1 MVKNPKDLKLGA
13 GLAAFCLFCL
23 FFLIPS
29 QVGGL
34 TEAAS
39 LLPVLI
45 TLFIL
50 MLSILLIVSSLRLEA
65 VDGDEV
71 HTGNKP
77 KPSTLF
83 LVIGVMIAYAW
94 SLDIIGFLLSSLL
107 AMSSLFLIFGVR
119 EYKRI
124 ALITF
129 ITLAVLY
136 ISFEKLLVAPLP
148 VGTLI
153 ETFLD

>member
-1 MVKNPKDLKLGA
+1 MIKNPKDLKLGV
-13 GLAAFCLFCL
+13 GLAGFCLFCL
-23 FFLIPS
+23 FFLIPN
-29 QVGGL
+29 QVGGF

-45 TLFIL
+45 VLFIL

-65 VDGDEV
+65 ADEHEV
-71 HTGNKP
+71 HIGNKP

-83 LVIGVMIAYAW
+83 LVIGIMIAYAW

-107 AMSSLFLIFGVR
+107 AMVSLFLIFGVR

-153 ETFLD
+153 ETFLE

>member
-13 GLAAFCLFCL
+13 GLAGFCLFCL

-50 MLSILLIVSSLRLEA
+50 MLSILLIVSSLRLES
-65 VDGDEV
+65 VDGGEV
-71 HTGNKP
+71 HTGSKS

-129 ITLAVLY
+129 VTLAVLY

>member
-50 MLSILLIVSSLRLEA
+50 ILSILLIVSSLRLEA

-77 KPSTLF
+77 KPSILF

>member
-1 MVKNPKDLKLGA
+1 
-13 GLAAFCLFCL
+13 
-23 FFLIPS
+23 
-29 QVGGL
+29 
-34 TEAAS
+34 
-39 LLPVLI
+39 
-45 TLFIL
+45 
-50 MLSILLIVSSLRLEA
+50 
-65 VDGDEV
+65 
-71 HTGNKP
+71 
-77 KPSTLF
+77 
-83 LVIGVMIAYAW
+83 MIAYAW

-107 AMSSLFLIFGVR
+107 AMVSLFLIFGVR

-153 ETFLD
+153 ETFFD

>member
-13 GLAAFCLFCL
+13 GLGAFCLFCL

-77 KPSTLF
+77 KPSILF

>member
-29 QVGGL
+29 Q
-34 TEAAS
+34 EAAS

-77 KPSTLF
+77 KPSILF

>member
-1 MVKNPKDLKLGA
+1 MIKNPKDLKLGV
-13 GLAAFCLFCL
+13 GLAGFCLFCL
-23 FFLIPS
+23 FFLIPN
-29 QVGGL
+29 QVGGF

-45 TLFIL
+45 VLFIL

-65 VDGDEV
+65 ADANEV

-83 LVIGVMIAYAW
+83 LVIGIMIAYAW

-107 AMSSLFLIFGVR
+107 AMVSLFLIFGVR

-153 ETFLD
+153 ETFFD

>member
-77 KPSTLF
+77 KPSILF